1 MGIKSINA
9 YLKKNV
15 PNAFTTVPIEELS
28 GHRVAIDASIKI
40 WCYLSVAYKV
50 YVNSMINPLDE
61 IDRDV
66 IINTTKNNIIAF
78 LLELINNGITPIW
91 ISDGKAL
98 SAKMSCTDER
108 NDKRL
113 EIKNKVKA
121 ARLKLESLHI
131 LLRTQK
137 DIQEFKDL
145 LSKNIYVLSDE
156 KVYIRSVLS
165 KLGIPCL
172 TSKHEGEKLCSS
184 LAREGLAYGV
194 LGNDSDNYALGTP
207 ILITDIDKD
216 KNKNKV
222 ANIVDLRIL
231 LKYFNVSHEIFT
243 DACIICGCDFNNGI
257 PGVGPAGAIKYLKEF
272 DKIEDIEFKVNKKMR
287 QIYNFEH
294 DLDTDDEE
302 TSDRRII
309 KFHTKRLNYKE
320 CKKIFEKE
328 PSGYTEDSEEIN
340 FNYEI
345 FKENY
350 KEVCENNN
358 LTHTIVKLRES
369 VKNILDPPINLEY
382 CLVPPKK
389 SRIIRS

>member
-1 MGIKSINA
+1 MTVDLIK
-9 YLKKNV
+9 
-15 PNAFTTVPIEELS
+15 
-28 GHRVAIDASIKI
+28 
-40 WCYLSVAYKV
+40 
-50 YVNSMINPLDE
+50 
-61 IDRDV
+61 
-66 IINTTKNNIIAF
+66 
-78 LLELINNGITPIW
+78 
-91 ISDGKAL
+91 
-98 SAKMSCTDER
+98 ER
-108 NDKRL
+108 
-113 EIKNKVKA
+113 
-121 ARLKLESLHI
+121 
-131 LLRTQK
+131 
-137 DIQEFKDL
+137 
-145 LSKNIYVLSDE
+145 
-156 KVYIRSVLS
+156 
-165 KLGIPCL
+165 
-172 TSKHEGEKLCSS
+172 
-184 LAREGLAYGV
+184 
-194 LGNDSDNYALGTP
+194 DNYDTIIIFSG
-207 ILITDIDKD
+207 DG
-216 KNKNKV
+216 
-222 ANIVDLRIL
+222 DLV
-231 LKYFNVSHEIFT
+231 Y
-243 DACIICGCDFNNGI
+243 
-257 PGVGPAGAIKYLKEF
+257 AIKYLKEF